1 MEKHKPKP
9 NSNPQ
14 SMTEKQNRSDPYQ
27 ENRSC
32 NECSATYTIGEIY
45 ESSSGFFDPPDH
57 YSNGC
62 YDYSLACWLGV
73 GGPSLPL
80 KARPGFSG

>member
-1 MEKHKPKP
+1 
-9 NSNPQ
+9 
-14 SMTEKQNRSDPYQ
+14 MTEEQNRSDPYQ

-32 NECSATYTIGEIY
+32 NECSATYTFGEIY

-62 YDYSLACWLGV
+62 YNYCLACWLGV
-73 GGPSLPL
+73 AGGPWLPS